1 MTNQSMTRLLFLLMF
16 SIQTLQVAL
25 AESSQMTGVV
35 IVYTT
40 DVHGHL
46 FPYDFIN
53 GRKAGGS
60 MARVATM
67 VDKLRETWGSQNVIL
82 LDNGDILQGHPTVYY
97 YNYIDTVSPHIVS
110 DIYSFMEYDA
120 VGVGNH
126 DIETGHA
133 VYDHWKDNAGCPILA
148 ANIIDRKTGQ
158 PYFQPY
164 TIINRGGHRV
174 AIIGLIT
181 PAIPAWLPEKMWAGL
196 EFQPMEEAARQW
208 LETVREKEHPDIVIG
223 LFHSGHDSSKT
234 TAGYKENESL
244 TIARNVP
251 GFDAILMGHDHQVY
265 CDVVE
270 NSSGGKVAVINP
282 ANNANKLG
290 VLIILREGDNP
301 FTVFP
306 INLDLDKEEP
316 SSEYMV
322 RFAPQ
327 FQTISD
333 FVAEKITYI
342 TEDISTRDAYFGP
355 SKFMTLLH
363 QLQLEISGAQIS
375 MAAPLTF
382 DGAIRKGPLTI
393 ADMFTLYKYENTLST
408 LQLTG
413 QEILDYL
420 EYSYDLWL
428 NEIND
433 ESDHLIKFASD
444 SPTPADN
451 RLKNPSYNFDSASG
465 IDYLVDVTASK
476 GNRIKIL
483 QLSDGSPFDLS
494 QTYTVAINSYRA
506 GGGGNHLT
514 EGAGLSN
521 EELKRRTIS
530 TTDKDLRYYLMQ
542 RLKECPQ
549 VNPTIERNWKMIP
562 EDVAARHTTTDRQI
576 LFSPESSTNQK

>member
-1 MTNQSMTRLLFLLMF
+1 MTRFILLLMLT
-16 SIQTLQVAL
+16 IQTLQVAL
-25 AESSQMTGVV
+25 AESSNMTGVV

-53 GRKAGGS
+53 GREAGGS
-60 MARVATM
+60 MARVATI
-67 VDKLRETWGSQNVIL
+67 VDKLREVWGPQNVIL
-82 LDNGDILQGHPTVYY
+82 LDNGDILQGQPTVYY
-97 YNYIDTVSPHIVS
+97 YNYIDTVSLHIVN
-110 DIYSFMEYDA
+110 DIYRFMEYDA

-133 VYDHWKDNAGCPILA
+133 VYDRWKANAGCPILA
-148 ANIIDRKTGQ
+148 ANIIDRQTGQ

-164 TIINRGGHRV
+164 TIIDRGGPKV
-174 AIIGLIT
+174 AVIGLIT
-181 PAIPAWLPEKMWAGL
+181 PAIPAWLPEKLWDGL

-208 LETVREKEHPDIVIG
+208 VETVREKEHPDLIIG

-251 GFDAILMGHDHQVY
+251 GFDAILMGHDHQIY
-265 CDVVE
+265 CDIVE
-270 NSSGGKVAVINP
+270 NTSGSKVTVINP
-282 ANNANKLG
+282 ANNANNIG
-290 VLIILREGDNP
+290 VLLIFRKGDEP
-301 FTVFP
+301 FTAIP
-306 INLDLDKEEP
+306 LNIPLDKEEP
-316 SSEYMV
+316 SIEYMAF
-322 RFAPQ
+322 FAPH

-333 FVAEKITYI
+333 FVAEKVTYI
-342 TEDISTRDAYFGP
+342 TEDISTRDSYFGP

-363 QLQLEISGAQIS
+363 QLQREISGAQIS

-382 DGAIRKGPLTI
+382 DGEIRKGPLTI

-428 NEIND
+428 NKIND

-444 SPTPADN
+444 SPSPADN

-476 GNRIKIL
+476 GNRVKIL
-483 QLSDGSPFDLS
+483 RLSDGTPFDLN

-514 EGAGLSN
+514 EGAGLSA
-521 EELKRRTIS
+521 EALKSRTIS

-562 EDVAARHTTTDRQI
+562 EDVAAQHANIDRQI